1 MQPGP
6 FATLGQ
12 AVRHGGAGA
21 AYAVRLHLT
30 HPPLPTSFLD
40 RNAISRVEGLER
52 CPHLEELYV
61 SGQRLKRGVELTFDY
76 ASLETIGVSELPG
89 Q

>member
-1 MQPGP
+1 MCCE
-6 FATLGQ
+6 
-12 AVRHGGAGA
+12 VSS
-21 AYAVRLHLT
+21 
-30 HPPLPTSFLD
+30 HPPTPSTSFLD

-76 ASLETIGVSELPG
+76 ASLETIGVSEFASAVAVTGDHLTACLTH
-89 Q
+89 